1 MLLVVRVDDDEEE
14 EAYVPHILTVGL
26 FSYSKMFYLKSG
38 YVTQHSFALIFEV
51 ACHIQCFLT
60 LTWLRSV

>member
-1 MLLVVRVDDDEEE
+1 MLFVVRVHDDEE

-51 ACHIQCFLT
+51 ACHIQCILT
-60 LTWLRSV
+60 LNRFEVC